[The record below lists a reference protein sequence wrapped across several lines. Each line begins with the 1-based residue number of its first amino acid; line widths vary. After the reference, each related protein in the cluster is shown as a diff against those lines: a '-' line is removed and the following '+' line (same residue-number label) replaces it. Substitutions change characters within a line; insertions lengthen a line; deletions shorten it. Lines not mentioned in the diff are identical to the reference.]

1 MLRVL
6 GPTLSVSLQ
15 GALIK
20 EGYNLSLSLG
30 VVPKAKTLVS
40 KLAGP
45 QETNGNCRFVTFVW
59 MSKPLCQEQSSIWGR
74 GGEQIPLQAG
84 QENQE

>member
-6 GPTLSVSLQ
+6 GQKLSVLLH

-20 EGYNLSLSLG
+20 GGYNLSLRFG

-40 KLAGP
+40 KFAGP
-45 QETNGNCRFVTFVW
+45 QETNLNCRFVT
-59 MSKPLCQEQSSIWGR
+59 
-74 GGEQIPLQAG
+74 
-84 QENQE
+84 

>member
-45 QETNGNCRFVTFVW
+45 QETNGNCRFVT
-59 MSKPLCQEQSSIWGR
+59 
-74 GGEQIPLQAG
+74 
-84 QENQE
+84 

>member
-6 GPTLSVSLQ
+6 GQTLSVSLQ

-20 EGYNLSLSLG
+20 GGYNLSLRLG
-30 VVPKAKTLVS
+30 GVPNAKTLVS

-45 QETNGNCRFVTFVW
+45 QETNVNCSLVT
-59 MSKPLCQEQSSIWGR
+59 
-74 GGEQIPLQAG
+74 
-84 QENQE
+84 